1 MIRSLRL
8 VCCALAVLF
17 GGVGLASAAGSATG
31 GGVVIVPISGTVDE
45 GMAHLVERAV
55 HEAESAHAS
64 ALVLDI
70 NTPGGLVSAA
80 FEIRDA
86 LVASHVPT
94 VAYVSQRAYSA
105 GALITL
111 ATKTIVMAPG
121 SSIGAAEPIP
131 NDPKHVSAL
140 RAEFAATATRMHRD
154 PTIAAAMVDRSVSA
168 PAYKHAG
175 AILSFTA
182 DEAKR
187 AHFIDSIEPTL
198 DAALEFAHVHGTR
211 TVASYSWGES
221 LARFATSPEVSGIL
235 LSLGVLGLL
244 IEMQT
249 LHGIAGA
256 IGVGSLALFFG
267 THVYAGFSDSVVIA
281 LAILGVLGILLELHI
296 FPGHGLSGALGL
308 LALAAAVFLAFGSA
322 FTTVAIQA
330 ISIAIVL
337 SVLLFA
343 AFVRVAPQSAYF
355 RRITFTNV
363 QGPDYVANRDLHGL
377 VGHTGV
383 ATSYLRPAGVAHVDG
398 ERVDVLTEGD
408 FLPAGSPI
416 RVSRVQ
422 GSRVFVAPL
431 VAPPAP
437 PFDESETVR

>member
-1 MIRSLRL
+1 MIRMLRIASFVFATL
-8 VCCALAVLF
+8 LGVAGFAV
-17 GGVGLASAAGSATG
+17 AQAPAAR
-31 GGVVIVPISGTVDE
+31 GVVVVPISGTVDE
-45 GMAHLVERAV
+45 GMAHLVARAV
-55 HEAESAHAS
+55 REAEAAHAT
-64 ALVLDI
+64 ALVLDV

-86 LVASHVPT
+86 LVGCSVPT

-111 ATKTIVMAPG
+111 ATRTIVMAPG

-140 RAEFAATATRMHRD
+140 RAEFAATATRNHRD
-154 PTIAAAMVDRSVSA
+154 ATLAAAMVDKNVAA
-168 PAYKHAG
+168 PRYKRAG

-187 AHFIDSIEPTL
+187 AHFADAVEPTL
-198 DAALEFAHVHGTR
+198 DAALAFAHVRGPLATAR
-211 TVASYSWGES
+211 YTWGES

-256 IGVGSLALFFG
+256 LGVTALALFFG
-267 THVYAGFSDSVVIA
+267 THVYAGFSDGLVVA
-281 LAILGVLGILLELHI
+281 LALAGVLGILVELHVL
-296 FPGHGLSGALGL
+296 PGHGVWGVFGAL
-308 LALAAAVFLAFGSA
+308 ALFAAVLLAFGVA
-322 FTTVAIQA
+322 FIFVAIQA

-337 SVLLFA
+337 SAIFFA
-343 AFVRVAPQSAYF
+343 LSTRVFPESAFF
-355 RRITFTNV
+355 RRITFTGV
-363 QGPDYVANRDLHGL
+363 QGPEYVASRDLSSL

-398 ERVDVLTEGD
+398 ARVDVLTEGD
-408 FLPAGSPI
+408 FLPAGS
-416 RVSRVQ
+416 RVRVNRVQ
-422 GSRVFVAPL
+422 GSRVFVAP
-431 VAPPAP
+431 V
-437 PFDESETVR
+437 SEEGEATRG